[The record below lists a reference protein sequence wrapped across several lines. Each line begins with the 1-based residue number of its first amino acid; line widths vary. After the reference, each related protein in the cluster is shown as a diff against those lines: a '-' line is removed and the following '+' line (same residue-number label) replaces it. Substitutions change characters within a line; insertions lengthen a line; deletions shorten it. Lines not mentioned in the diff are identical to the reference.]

1 MRKLTRVIYISS
13 KPSNLRHLKWCIL
26 AYMLNGA
33 LLLLHCYIVTLLLL
47 HSMFLYVSAVFSLLY
62 IIVYNL
68 CLLRS
73 ASIVLNLS

>member
-1 MRKLTRVIYISS
+1 
-13 KPSNLRHLKWCIL
+13 
-26 AYMLNGA
+26 
-33 LLLLHCYIVTLLLL
+33 
-47 HSMFLYVSAVFSLLY
+47 MFLYVSAVFSLLY